1 MKFFYAFFLLF
12 ILSCSKNDDMANVL
26 FQVTG
31 GDGSL
36 NTTYEDDNYTLGT
49 PALLV
54 DGCVITNE
62 SGVPVVDLNVTKM
75 YLPHNSDWNTVLT
88 HPLEEATVGIIKF
101 TTTSGR
107 RLELFASRD
116 SISKASSSGI
126 PSDAFFSFKLNGDLS
141 IYHIR
146 VKYYAKD

>member
-1 MKFFYAFFLLF
+1 MKYFYAFFLLF
-12 ILSCSKNDDMANVL
+12 ILSCSKDKGMGNVL

-36 NTTYEDDNYTLGT
+36 NTIYEDNNYTLGT

-54 DGCVITNE
+54 DGCFITNKA
-62 SGVPVVDLNVTKM
+62 GLPVVDLNITKM
-75 YLPHNSDWNTVLT
+75 YLPHNLDWNTVLT

-107 RLELFASRD
+107 RLELFARRD
-116 SISKASSSGI
+116 SISKASSSSI
-126 PSDAFFSFKLNGDLS
+126 PSDGFFSFKLNGDLS
-141 IYHIR
+141 TYRIR